1 MLEGQGTQYYEGGT
15 QAMYSGGWKG
25 GQPHGQGT
33 YYDHDGRLVYEGMY
47 VWCFGNR
54 GGVAR
59 GNQGGVCG
67 DLVVYLHAVLGLA
80 AVLESTG
87 VREEPITCMR

>member
-1 MLEGQGTQYYEGGT
+1 MLEGQGTQFYEGGT

-47 VWCFGNR
+47 VWCFGKR
-54 GGVAR
+54 GGVAK
-59 GNQGGVCG
+59 GNQGGSAEIGCVSACSPW
-67 DLVVYLHAVLGLA
+67 A
-80 AVLESTG
+80 
-87 VREEPITCMR
+87 RRC